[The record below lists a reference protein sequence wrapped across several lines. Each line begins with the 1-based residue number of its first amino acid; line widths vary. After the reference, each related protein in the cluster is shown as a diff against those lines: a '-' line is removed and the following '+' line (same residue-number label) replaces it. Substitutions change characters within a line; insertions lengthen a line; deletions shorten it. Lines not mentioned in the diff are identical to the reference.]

1 MRLKLALLAAK
12 FTAFMLKVFGR
23 LLHFN
28 GTYFPGKVAL
38 KICPDFL
45 KRVAKPKTVIAV
57 TGTDGKTTTC
67 TLTSHIL
74 NQSKVGCSAF
84 LGGISKNFDKQYIK
98 SIPWKFSK
106 LGS

>member
-28 GTYFPGKVAL
+28 GTFFPGKVAL

-57 TGTDGKTTTC
+57 TGTDGKTSKGIYAQTWKDYA
-67 TLTSHIL
+67 TLE
-74 NQSKVGCSAF
+74 KAYMEV
-84 LGGISKNFDKQYIK
+84 K
-98 SIPWKFSK
+98 K
-106 LGS
+106 LMTQGAN